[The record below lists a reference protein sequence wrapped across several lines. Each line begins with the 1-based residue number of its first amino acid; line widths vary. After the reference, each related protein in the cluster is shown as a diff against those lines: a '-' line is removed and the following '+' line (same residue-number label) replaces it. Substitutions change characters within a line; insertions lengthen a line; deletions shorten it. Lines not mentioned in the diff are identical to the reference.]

1 MSKRRSGG
9 KAKTSVTKA
18 QRVAAKLTLA
28 RREGK
33 AKDDAPS
40 LQPRNDNDA
49 HPESDKKISEST
61 LPKEDTFKAPK
72 LSAGTLLA
80 KLGWSFGFRR

>member
-9 KAKTSVTKA
+9 KAKTSVTKV
-18 QRVAAKLTLA
+18 QRVAANLTLA
-28 RREGK
+28 RREEK

-49 HPESDKKISEST
+49 HPESDKKISESN
-61 LPKEDTFKAPK
+61 LPKAPK